1 MSNFTLNLLQFF
13 LLVSFFIFIF
23 LYSIT
28 STELTTIFGSLI
40 IFLIFLIPFLQILNE
55 IEIFMFNAS
64 FDILL
69 FETIISYSKFFI
81 IFIGVFLIAELF
93 YIIFFS

>member
-13 LLVSFFIFIF
+13 LLVCFFIFIF

-40 IFLIFLIPFLQILNE
+40 LFLIFLIPFLQILSE
-55 IEIFMFNAS
+55 IEIFMYYTKI
-64 FDILL
+64 DIFL

-93 YIIFFS
+93 YVIFFS

>member
-13 LLVSFFIFIF
+13 LLISLFIIIF

-28 STELTTIFGSLI
+28 STELTTVFVSLI
-40 IFLIFLIPFLQILNE
+40 LFLIFLIPFLQILNE
-55 IEIFMFNAS
+55 IEIFMYNIGI
-64 FDILL
+64 DMLL
-69 FETIISYSKFFI
+69 FRTIISYSKFVI

-93 YIIFFS
+93 YVIFFS

>member
-55 IEIFMFNAS
+55 IEIFMFNTN

-81 IFIGVFLIAELF
+81 LFIGVFLIAELF
-93 YIIFFS
+93 YVIFFG

>member
-13 LLVSFFIFIF
+13 LLISLFIFIF

-28 STELTTIFGSLI
+28 STELTTVFVSLI
-40 IFLIFLIPFLQILNE
+40 LFLIFLIPFLQILNE
-55 IEIFMFNAS
+55 IEIFMFNIGI
-64 FDILL
+64 DMLL
-69 FETIISYSKFFI
+69 FRTIISYSKFFI

>member
-40 IFLIFLIPFLQILNE
+40 TFLIFLIPFLQILNE
-55 IEIFMFNAS
+55 IEIFMFNTS

-81 IFIGVFLIAELF
+81 LFIGVFLIAELF
-93 YIIFFS
+93 YVIFFG

>member
-40 IFLIFLIPFLQILNE
+40 TFLIFLIPFLQILNE
-55 IEIFMFNAS
+55 IEIFMFTSNL
-64 FDILL
+64 DIFL

-81 IFIGVFLIAELF
+81 LFIGVFLIAELF
-93 YIIFFS
+93 YVIFFG

>member
-13 LLVSFFIFIF
+13 ILVSLFIFIF

-28 STELTTIFGSLI
+28 STELTTIFSSLI
-40 IFLIFLIPFLQILNE
+40 VFLIFLIPFLHILNE
-55 IEIFMFNAS
+55 IETFMFITS
-64 FDILL
+64 FDIVL

-93 YIIFFS
+93 YVSFFG

>member
-55 IEIFMFNAS
+55 IEIFMFNTS

-93 YIIFFS
+93 YVIFFG